1 MKSLKKQ
8 FFFISL
14 FLILSFTI
22 LFGALLTYTLY
33 KVETRQ
39 IKELVYQKNKAVS
52 FFCGKLF

>member
-22 LFGALLTYTLY
+22 LFGVLLTYTLY
-33 KVETRQ
+33 KVETKQ
-39 IKELVYQKNKAVS
+39 LKELIYQKTKQ
-52 FFCGKLF
+52 FLFL

>member
-22 LFGALLTYTLY
+22 LFGVLLTYTLY
-33 KVETRQ
+33 KVETKQ
-39 IKELVYQKNKAVS
+39 LKELIYQKKQSS
-52 FFCGKLF
+52 FFFCRKLF